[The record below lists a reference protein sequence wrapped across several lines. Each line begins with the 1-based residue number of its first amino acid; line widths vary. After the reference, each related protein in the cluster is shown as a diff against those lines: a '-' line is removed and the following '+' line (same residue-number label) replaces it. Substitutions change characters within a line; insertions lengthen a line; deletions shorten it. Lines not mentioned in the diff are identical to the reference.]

1 MRSFFLFY
9 TDCDLNDDDKN
20 RGVREMN
27 ETRENAWQSLRRNV
41 TSEVLLKHCLAS
53 EIAMRAYA
61 EKFGQDV
68 EYWGSVGLLH
78 DVDFERFPHEHPHH
92 AREIL
97 SAEGYSDAFIFDVES
112 HCRVWD
118 GDRSLLQK
126 TLLAV
131 DEMTGFIIACALVR
145 PDRSLEHLEVKS
157 VMKKMKDK
165 GFARAVNRETL
176 TQGAAEMGVDFTEH
190 VAFLIQALATAVKQ
204 PEYQEIPLI

>member
-1 MRSFFLFY
+1 M
-9 TDCDLNDDDKN
+9 T
-20 RGVREMN
+20 
-27 ETRENAWQSLRRNV
+27 ETRQSAWNLLCRNV
-41 TSEVLLKHCLAS
+41 TSEVLLKHCLAV

-61 EKFGQDV
+61 GKFGGDV

-78 DVDFERFPHEHPHH
+78 DVDFEKFPHEHPHH

-97 SAEGYSDAFIFDVES
+97 AAEGYDDIFIMDVES
-112 HCRVWD
+112 HCRVWE

-145 PDRSLEHLEVKS
+145 PDRNLENLEVKS

-165 GFARAVNRETL
+165 AFARAVNRETL
-176 TQGAAEMGVDFTEH
+176 TQGAAEMGVDFAEH
-190 VAFLIQALATAVKQ
+190 VAFLIQALATAVKH
-204 PEYQEIPLI
+204 PDYQKVPLI